1 MSRPMSRLGRAV
13 NVDDVRALARRRLP
27 RPIVDLVDGGAD
39 DEITVRR
46 NRAAFE
52 RHALLHRTF
61 TGAADR
67 DTSVTVLGT
76 PLRAPILFAP
86 TGAARV
92 LHRDAELAVARAAC
106 SSGLGYVHGVVSG
119 HPLESVAAVVP
130 DRTWF
135 QLYLQP
141 DRGRV
146 RELLRRVA
154 ASGVRVLVVTVDLPV
169 FGNRERDRRNRLT
182 LPVRFSPATALRCA
196 LRPRWTLDAV
206 LGNLPQAV
214 PSDGRVSPF
223 ATQRQILSS
232 LYPVT
237 VADLAFLRSE
247 WPGPLVA
254 KGVVHPA
261 DAETAVQEGVDGVI
275 VSNHGGRQLDR
286 APATVDAL
294 PEVVAAV
301 AGHAEVL
308 LDGGVR
314 RGTDVLTALALG
326 ARAVLVGRPY
336 LHGLAAGGQ
345 AGVERVAEILVA
357 EFDRAMALTGFDT
370 ATAIDDS
377 CLGCREPVQPP

>member
-1 MSRPMSRLGRAV
+1 MRLDRAV

-27 RPIVDLVDGGAD
+27 RPILDLVDGGAD
-39 DEITVRR
+39 DEITLRR

-52 RHALLHRTF
+52 RHELLHRTF
-61 TGAADR
+61 AGAADR
-67 DTSVTVLGT
+67 DTAVTVLGT

-92 LHRDAELAVARAAC
+92 LHRDAELAVARAAR

-119 HPLESVAAVVP
+119 HPLEAVASVVP

-141 DRGRV
+141 DRARV

-154 ASGVRVLVVTVDLPV
+154 ATGVRVLVVTVDLPV

-196 LRPRWTLDAV
+196 LRPRWTLEA
-206 LGNLPQAV
+206 LRGNLPQAV
-214 PSDGRVSPF
+214 PPDGRVSPF

-247 WPGPLVA
+247 WPGPLVV

-286 APATVDAL
+286 APATIDAL
-294 PEVVAAV
+294 PAVVAAV
-301 AGHAEVL
+301 AGRAEVL

-357 EFDRAMALTGFDT
+357 ELDRAMALAGFDS
-370 ATAIDDS
+370 AAAIDGS
-377 CLGCREPVQPP
+377 CIGCREPARPP